1 MRANASSVRVITQF
15 GIRLLRQLSLIG
27 ALTTVGSRPDLL
39 SKAMALNFKN
49 GISFLMLGL
58 SLIGTMRA
66 QGQPNEGN
74 RPPQAGVG
82 RPAPASAVLPDHI
95 LVQHRVGADVDSD
108 HRSVQTRGASLAK

>member
-15 GIRLLRQLSLIG
+15 GIRLLRQHSPIG

-74 RPPQAGVG
+74 RPPQAGLG
-82 RPAPASAVLPDHI
+82 RPAPASPVFPDHI
-95 LVQHRVGADVDSD
+95 TVQERARADADS
-108 HRSVQTRGASLAK
+108 HPPSLQAPGASL